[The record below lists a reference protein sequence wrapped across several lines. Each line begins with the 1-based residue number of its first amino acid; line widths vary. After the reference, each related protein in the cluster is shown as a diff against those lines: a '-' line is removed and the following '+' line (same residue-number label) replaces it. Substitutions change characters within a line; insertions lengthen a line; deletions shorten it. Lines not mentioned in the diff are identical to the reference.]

1 MEEDPQCWRSAP
13 RDKQTSTDTIASD
26 TAIPSVTQSVIES
39 DDIGIENEENEI
51 ESVEKTSEQSAR
63 FAADTVCPSDIP
75 LDDDWFCDTAGTQVI
90 LKNLNFLKSFFK
102 NQTSSHTILVVK
114 CDVMLV
120 KNLIGTNVSAETD
133 TATGERYFLK
143 SQFALITPPL

>member
-1 MEEDPQCWRSAP
+1 MEEDPQCWRTAA
-13 RDKQTSTDTIASD
+13 RDKETSTDTIETD
-26 TAIPSVTQSVIES
+26 IEPVIES
-39 DDIGIENEENEI
+39 DDIEIENEENEI
-51 ESVEKTSEQSAR
+51 VEKTAEQSAR

-75 LDDDWFCDTAGTQVI
+75 LDDAWFCDTAGTQVI

-120 KNLIGTNVSAETD
+120 KNLIGTNVSVETD
-133 TATGERYFLK
+133 TATGERYFFK
-143 SQFALITPPL
+143 SQFTLITPPL